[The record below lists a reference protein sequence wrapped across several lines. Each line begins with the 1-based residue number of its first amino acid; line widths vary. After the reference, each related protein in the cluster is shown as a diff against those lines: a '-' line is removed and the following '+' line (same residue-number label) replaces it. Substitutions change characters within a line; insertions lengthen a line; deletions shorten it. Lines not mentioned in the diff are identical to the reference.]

1 MKKPAQAREVVTPRY
16 QTEGSRK
23 PGHTALTDKTHAHT
37 HTRTRTCPHRHHRSA
52 GLLDSPRLRGAGLIE
67 CTLLLLRGK
76 RPLCAGG
83 RGRFQGP
90 VPPGQLSLLR
100 SAPRRRACPCAGTGF
115 AGDPAPGAHAG
126 PESATQHSAGTCRS
140 LWTRAQAGA
149 RRAASEGEN
158 DESFFCKTL
167 ILTFQKGGGPA
178 PRARRAR
185 DERDGGRRR
194 RELERAW
201 RRQRGAT
208 ERRKRAPEEN
218 QPVSRN
224 FRSGRGL

>member
-1 MKKPAQAREVVTPRY
+1 MHIASAAREAAALCWGP
-16 QTEGSRK
+16 GSFSG
-23 PGHTALTDKTHAHT
+23 PGTSGSAL
-37 HTRTRTCPHRHHRSA
+37 SA
-52 GLLDSPRLRGAGLIE
+52 AL
-67 CTLLLLRGK
+67 
-76 RPLCAGG
+76 
-83 RGRFQGP
+83 GP
-90 VPPGQLSLLR
+90 QAE
-100 SAPRRRACPCAGTGF
+100 SAVPRRRACPCAGTGF

-158 DESFFCKTL
+158 DESVFCKTL

-208 ERRKRAPEEN
+208 GRRKRAPEEN

-224 FRSGRGL
+224 FSSGRGL